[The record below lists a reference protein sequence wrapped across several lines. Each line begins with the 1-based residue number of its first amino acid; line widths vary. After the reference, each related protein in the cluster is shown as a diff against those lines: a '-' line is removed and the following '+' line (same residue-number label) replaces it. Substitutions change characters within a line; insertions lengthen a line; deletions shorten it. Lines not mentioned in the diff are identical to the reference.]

1 MRTQPATMRIG
12 YDTLIEDPLKPS
24 SAIDFLRRHL
34 VALSSAG
41 PTCQFYVFVSPKN
54 RDFFY
59 FEAPNVIFV
68 NCFVSNECIPLRIA
82 VQQFYYPI
90 LARRLRLD
98 VMFGLNQLPI
108 LCGCPTVVK
117 TCTVHHRVTPE
128 NFLDSRDGGHFN
140 RLRLVYRRFMFD
152 ISARR
157 ASIVMA
163 NSKATQE
170 VIRTTMRVPAKNI
183 EVVYEAVDTAFG
195 ERPPSAASSEITLQL
210 GLRSAF
216 ILYVS
221 TLWHYKNPDG
231 AIRAFARQKEKYN
244 DDLDLA
250 LVGSD
255 DFGIKPDLER
265 LAHSLGVGDRVH
277 FLGKLPQE
285 KLLQLFGKAR
295 MLFYPS
301 RAETFGKPLVE
312 AMLAS
317 LPIVAARATCLP
329 EILAGAGLLAA
340 PDDPEE
346 MAEALHRAHTDEALR
361 SELIAKGHVRARDF
375 SWEKT
380 ASGTLECCRKAV
392 QKTVRIT
399 L

>member
-1 MRTQPATMRIG
+1 MRIG
-12 YDTLIEDPLKPS
+12 YDTLIENPLKPS

-34 VALSSAG
+34 VALSMAG
-41 PTCQFYVFVSPKN
+41 PNCQFYVFVSPKN

-59 FEAPNVIFV
+59 FEAPNVNFV

-98 VMFGLNQLPI
+98 VLFGLNQLPL

-117 TCTVHHRVTPE
+117 TCTVHHRVAPE
-128 NFLDSRDGGHFN
+128 NFLDSRDGGNFN
-140 RLRLVYRRFMFD
+140 RLRLAYRRFMFD
-152 ISARR
+152 LSARR
-157 ASIVMA
+157 ATVVMA
-163 NSKATQE
+163 NSKATEE
-170 VIRTTMRVPAKNI
+170 VIRTSMGVAARNI

-195 ERPPSAASSEITLQL
+195 DRQPGSGSSEITAQF
-210 GLRSAF
+210 GLRPAF

-231 AIRAFARQKEKYN
+231 ALRAFARLIDRYK

-250 LVGSD
+250 MVGSD
-255 DFGIKPDLER
+255 DYGIQSDLER
-265 LAHSLGVGDRVH
+265 LANNLNIGDRVH
-277 FLGKLPQE
+277 FLGKVP
-285 KLLQLFGKAR
+285 KPVLLQLFGKAR

-317 LPIVAARATCLP
+317 LPIVAARASCLP
-329 EILAGAGLLAA
+329 EIVAGAGLLAA
-340 PDDPEE
+340 PDNTEE
-346 MAEALHRAHTDEALR
+346 MAEALHRVHTDAGLR
-361 SELIAKGHVRARDF
+361 AELIEKGHIRAREF
-375 SWEKT
+375 SWEKS

-392 QKTVRIT
+392 HRV
-399 L
+399 

>member
-1 MRTQPATMRIG
+1 MRIG

-59 FEAPNVIFV
+59 FEAPNVNFV

-98 VMFGLNQLPI
+98 VMFGLNQAPL

-128 NFLDSRDGGHFN
+128 NFLDARDGGNFN

-163 NSKATQE
+163 NSKATE
-170 VIRTTMRVPAKNI
+170 EAIRTTMRVPARNI

-195 ERPPSAASSEITLQL
+195 DAPSDSASSESMAQF
-210 GLRSAF
+210 GLRTDF
-216 ILYVS
+216 VLYVS
-221 TLWHYKNPDG
+221 TLMHYKNPDG
-231 AIRAFARQKEKYN
+231 AIRAFARLIQKYN

-255 DFGIKPDLER
+255 VYGVKPDLER
-265 LAHSLGVGDRVH
+265 LALSLGVSNCVH
-277 FLGKLPQE
+277 FLGNVTKE

-295 MLFYPS
+295 ILFYPS

-317 LPIVAARATCLP
+317 LPIVAARSSCLP

-346 MAEALHRAHTDEALR
+346 MAEALHRAHTDEGLR

-392 QKTVRIT
+392 QKTVRTT

>member
-1 MRTQPATMRIG
+1 MRIG

-34 VALSSAG
+34 VALSVAG

-59 FEAPNVIFV
+59 FEAPNVNFV

-82 VQQFYYPI
+82 VQQLYYPM
-90 LARRLRLD
+90 LVRRLRLD
-98 VMFGLNQLPI
+98 VMFGLNQSPV

-117 TCTVHHRVTPE
+117 ICTVHHHVASE
-128 NFLDSRDGGHFN
+128 NFLDSRAGGHFN
-140 RLRLVYRRFMFD
+140 RLRLAYRRFIFD
-152 ISARR
+152 LSARR
-157 ASIVMA
+157 ASIVIA
-163 NSKATQE
+163 NSKATE
-170 VIRTTMRVPAKNI
+170 EAIRTTMRVPAKNI
-183 EVVYEAVDTAFG
+183 EVVYEAVDTAFSDC
-195 ERPPSAASSEITLQL
+195 RPNRSSTQMRASF
-210 GLRSAF
+210 GLRPDF
-216 ILYVS
+216 ILFVS

-231 AIRAFARQKEKYN
+231 AIQAFARLIEKYN

-250 LVGSD
+250 MVGAD
-255 DFGIKPDLER
+255 DYGIKADLER
-265 LAHSLGVGDRVH
+265 LANKLRIGDRVH
-277 FLGKLPQE
+277 LLGKVSKE
-285 KLLQLFGKAR
+285 DLLQLFNKAR
-295 MLFYPS
+295 LLFYPS

-317 LPIVAARATCLP
+317 LPIVAACASCLP

-340 PDDPEE
+340 PDDVEE
-346 MAEALHRAHTDEALR
+346 MAEALHRAHSDEGLR
-361 SELIAKGHVRARDF
+361 VELIKRGRIRAQDF
-375 SWEKT
+375 SWEQS

-392 QKTVRIT
+392 QK